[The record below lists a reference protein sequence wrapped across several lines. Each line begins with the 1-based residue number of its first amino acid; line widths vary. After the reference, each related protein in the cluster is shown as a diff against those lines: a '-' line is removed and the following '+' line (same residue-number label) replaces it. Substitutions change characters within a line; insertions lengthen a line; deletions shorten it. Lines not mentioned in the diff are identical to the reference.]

1 LVPGIP
7 DGAEFIEP
15 LDIVKLTLHYSFL
28 FGVVAGVYECFK
40 QIRRLIH
47 VRRNPAMPPAL

>member
-1 LVPGIP
+1 LVPGIA

-15 LDIVKLTLHYSFL
+15 LDIVNLTLHYSFL
-28 FGVVAGVYECFK
+28 FGAVAGVYECFK

-47 VRRNPAMPPAL
+47 VHGNPAMSPAW